1 MLNALDGCDIPCRG
15 DIDNGLKSSFS
26 TGDITMNP
34 FDNKQVF
41 TNLAAEFPALVEQCV
56 QSFSRT
62 PERDLHILRRRYGL
76 DGGPVNTLDELG
88 ACHDVSRQR
97 VNQVQVRCVKRIRQ
111 ILQGGV
117 RNHRLHAS
125 SHHRRQLVTLIEELR
140 EVGPCLSRTRFQA
153 VVRSRFGRGVPGHWF
168 GLFAEVLGYHLLQPT
183 SGVVAQG
190 LKERWIESDSLSQ
203 KTVNQV
209 FESLK
214 ELQKCPEGVPL
225 ATLLDRLNTEGHAS
239 LSEAWL
245 KGIIAACSRLQI
257 TRGEIVRIRTEWLSS
272 AADQAWR
279 VLVASRKPLSRD
291 EITRR
296 VNRVRVGKR
305 DLAPMSVESVAS
317 QMSGDQRFACAGK
330 SGLWGLLE
338 WGTVRDITIVEAM
351 EKVLHAA
358 GKPLSIKAL
367 IRNTLKLRPDA
378 AQKSVRSYVQQRPD
392 LFAPANRGRI
402 ALVSWGLKIA
412 SQETKPRL
420 RCSNSDFI
428 AAVEL
433 TSESRESMPLM
444 DLIEGIVDLTGAC
457 APTVRQRLKQL
468 DGIRM
473 EVRTGRK
480 GKIVHF
486 ADQISLKP
494 NVRSKTNREQI
505 KKTIRTMIEEEGIVF
520 ERKKDLY
527 ERVNRQLPCERST
540 FYRYLREMNSTPSG
554 AGRTSTVPLNWN

>member
-1 MLNALDGCDIPCRG
+1 
-15 DIDNGLKSSFS
+15 
-26 TGDITMNP
+26 MNSI
-34 FDNKQVF
+34 DNKQVF

-76 DGGPVNTLDELG
+76 DGGPVNTLEELG

-111 ILQGGV
+111 MLQGGV

-125 SHHRRQLVTLIEELR
+125 SHHRRQFVTLMEELR
-140 EVGPCLSRTRFQA
+140 EVGPCLSRSRFQA
-153 VVRSRFGRGVPGHWF
+153 VVRARFGRGVPGHWF
-168 GLFAEVLGYHLLQPT
+168 GLFAEVLNYRLLQPT
-183 SGVVAQG
+183 KGVHVQG
-190 LKERWIESDSLSQ
+190 LKERWIESDSLSP

-209 FESLK
+209 FKSLK
-214 ELQKCPEGVPL
+214 ELQKRPEGVPL
-225 ATLLDRLNTEGHAS
+225 ATLLDGLNTEGHAS
-239 LSEAWL
+239 LSEARL

-296 VNRVRVGKR
+296 VNKVRVGKR

-330 SGLWGLLE
+330 SGLWGLVE

-358 GKPLSIKAL
+358 GKPLTINAL
-367 IRNTLKLRPDA
+367 VRDTLKLRPDA
-378 AQKSVRSYVQQRPD
+378 APKSVRSYIQQRPD
-392 LFAPANRGRI
+392 LFAPADRGRI
-402 ALVSWGLKIA
+402 ALVSWGLKLA
-412 SQETKPRL
+412 PPKTKPRV

-433 TSESRESMPLM
+433 TSDGRVSMPLM
-444 DLIEGIVDLTGAC
+444 DLIGGVVDLIGAC

-473 EVRTGRK
+473 EVRPGRK
-480 GKIVHF
+480 GKTVHF

-494 NVRSKTNREQI
+494 NARSISKREQI
-505 KKTIRTMIEEEGIVF
+505 QKTIRTMIEEEGIVF
-520 ERKKDLY
+520 ERKKDFY
-527 ERVNRQLPCERST
+527 QEVKKRLPCERST
-540 FYRYLREMNSTPSG
+540 FDRYLGEISRIQG
-554 AGRTSTVPLNWN
+554 DIVV